1 MAGFSSARDY
11 VDSIEAGQSTI
22 ATWRKSPSQ
31 ATAIGVWFDL
41 SMSPGNPIPQY
52 YASSPAVSA
61 TLPGAEGI
69 NHGGAVSPQT
79 KHVKNTMVLAN
90 AAAALPAQFMLCD
103 YLLYYPFLDMGSN
116 DPQPMNVDVAS
127 PVTLPRYT
135 TGDGVQVMAVQVGS
149 QVTGGATFQITY
161 TNENGVAGRLS
172 QIAVCNT
179 TTSTGSIISSDRSGE
194 GKGGPFISLQAG
206 DKGVRSIESFQM
218 VTGTDVGLITLV
230 LVKPIC
236 DLPLY
241 EQTAPSEVDF
251 MLDAPSAPVIKDGA
265 YLNFIVHPSASF
277 SATAI
282 HGILET
288 VWS

>member
-1 MAGFSSARDY
+1 MAGFTSTRDY
-11 VDSIEAGQSTI
+11 VDSIEAGQVTQ

-31 ATAIGVWFDL
+31 ATVIGVWFDL
-41 SMSPGNPIPQY
+41 SLSPGNPTPQY

-61 TLPGAEGI
+61 TLPGSEGI
-69 NHGGAVSPQT
+69 NAGGAVSPQT
-79 KHVKNTMVLAN
+79 KHVKSVTVLAN
-90 AAAALPAQFMLCD
+90 AATATPAQFMLCD

-116 DPQPMNVDVAS
+116 DPQPMNVGVEN

-135 TGDGVQVMAVQVGS
+135 DGNGVQVMAVMVGA
-149 QVTGGATFQITY
+149 QVTGGATIQMTY
-161 TNENGVAGRLS
+161 TNERGESGRLS
-172 QIAVCNT
+172 QVATCNT
-179 TTSTGSIISSDRSGE
+179 STATGSIITADRTGPD
-194 GKGGPFISLQAG
+194 KGGPFLPLQAG
-206 DKGVRSIESFQM
+206 DNGVRSVESFQM
-218 VTGTDVGLITLV
+218 VSGTDVGLITLV

-251 MLDAPSAPVIKDGA
+251 MLDQPSAPVIKDGA
-265 YLNFIVHPSASF
+265 YLNFIVHPNASL